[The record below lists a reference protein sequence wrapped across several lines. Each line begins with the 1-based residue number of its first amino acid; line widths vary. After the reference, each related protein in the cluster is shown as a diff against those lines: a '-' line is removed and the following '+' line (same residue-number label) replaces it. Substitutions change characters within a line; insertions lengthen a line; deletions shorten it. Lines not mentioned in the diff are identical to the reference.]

1 MSCGQHWQSSKNL
14 RAALSVTSS
23 EHDISPSQEEI
34 AAAKEQCQQVTEV
47 LLQLSQQ
54 PPIVIPSQ
62 EIEKHLGAT
71 QESVIKELSITA
83 ELLLKASEKLYEEG
97 DTVEAER
104 LLQAVEC

>member
-1 MSCGQHWQSSKNL
+1 M
-14 RAALSVTSS
+14 SVTSS

-71 QESVIKELSITA
+71 QESMIMELSITA
-83 ELLLKASEKLYEEG
+83 ELLLKASEKFTKRVTL
-97 DTVEAER
+97 
-104 LLQAVEC
+104 